1 MPIPGRV
8 LVSAGILDS
17 IAPDKTA
24 HPQSRSKFGIIDYLS
39 THHYYLWS
47 PLEKTII
54 VPMAALGLTYAEM
67 LSYTSGLLII
77 TLTYVFGYIF
87 IKLREDDIHLK
98 LSVERSHK
106 KVQFPLAYINWGLL
120 AVIAIVIFLSGI
132 AKSYNSEIKN
142 FIESYSFLNMTT
154 VNGFITISSIAFMAS
169 LVMGSSG
176 KYAGIVA
183 LLATIYGLEYL
194 TWFIA
199 VEYVG
204 YLISPMHKCLHI
216 GRMYFSTPW
225 KMYAQTLGGWCVL
238 MLGYAAF
245 TV

>member
-1 MPIPGRV
+1 
-8 LVSAGILDS
+8 
-17 IAPDKTA
+17 
-24 HPQSRSKFGIIDYLS
+24 
-39 THHYYLWS
+39 
-47 PLEKTII
+47 
-54 VPMAALGLTYAEM
+54 MAALGLTYAEM

-204 YLISPMHKCLHI
+204 YLISPMHKCILARH
-216 GRMYFSTPW
+216 GR
-225 KMYAQTLGGWCVL
+225 C
-238 MLGYAAF
+238 MLKHWVDG
-245 TV
+245 VC

>member
-1 MPIPGRV
+1 M
-8 LVSAGILDS
+8 D
-17 IAPDKTA
+17 DK
-24 HPQSRSKFGIIDYLS
+24 
-39 THHYYLWS
+39 
-47 PLEKTII
+47 
-54 VPMAALGLTYAEM
+54 
-67 LSYTSGLLII
+67 
-77 TLTYVFGYIF
+77 
-87 IKLREDDIHLK
+87 
-98 LSVERSHK
+98 SHK

-132 AKSYNSEIKN
+132 AKSYNSEIKDV
-142 FIESYSFLNMTT
+142 IESYSFLNMTT
-154 VNGFITISSIAFMAS
+154 MNGFVTISSIAFVAS

-183 LLATIYGLEYL
+183 LLATIYGVEYL

-199 VEYVG
+199 IEYVG

-216 GRMYFSTPW
+216 GRMYFNTPW
-225 KMYAQTLGGWCVL
+225 KMYAQTLGGWCAL